1 MAKTVSKETTESAF
15 GTEKDNMQ
23 GCYDAIDSC
32 GKGFDKA
39 LTKMEGDLRTAQGG
53 IAGWAADDVQVK
65 LDDFLAE
72 DMSPFLTAIKTD
84 ISGGSFL
91 SLKNTAKQLITD
103 LDNCKKAKKAWED
116 AKTTLSK
123 TPKTIK
129 ERKANNTNWA
139 PSYQGGQNPNTAD
152 YGFHEEEKAN
162 PDYATA
168 EKAAKDAER
177 TLENYCQTANN
188 HFSELTQFTFKKPN
202 PAGGS
207 GATGTGGENQ
217 TPPANPDP
225 PENPDTPLTTEPTG
239 YQDVYTGDFMPR
251 RSHLTMDE
259 SLGAFIIQDE
269 SHYATLYIDDGT
281 GSMTVIELG
290 DVSGCDSVIFFDKIR
305 EGDGDEGLK
314 LIQAIEER
322 QLGPLGSG
330 SWLNGSR
337 EEAVHYEVPGQITF
351 TTDASG
357 NPVPQIVYPE
367 GSQPYQSDYTM
378 DANAVADACLAGGGE
393 HMDHIPSYDDIT
405 NGTY

>member
-39 LTKMEGDLRTAQGG
+39 LAKMEGDLTTAQGG

-65 LDDFLAE
+65 LDDFLTE
-72 DMSPFLTAIKTD
+72 EMSPFLTAIKTD

-129 ERKANNTNWA
+129 ERKANNANWA
-139 PSYQGGQNPNTAD
+139 PSYQGGQNPNNAD

-207 GATGTGGENQ
+207 GGTGTGGGNQ
-217 TPPANPDP
+217 TPPANPEP
-225 PENPDTPLTTEPTG
+225 PAD
-239 YQDVYTGDFMPR
+239 
-251 RSHLTMDE
+251 
-259 SLGAFIIQDE
+259 
-269 SHYATLYIDDGT
+269 
-281 GSMTVIELG
+281 
-290 DVSGCDSVIFFDKIR
+290 
-305 EGDGDEGLK
+305 EGDGSGAGDNPNFMGDVPEGAEQFGTDIGGNPQNFFAAESTLGDTNVK
-314 LIQAIEER
+314 VFYDADTGNRVYINPETGEVAMCYRHEDGSIKVMMTTTSDGTKFSNPNDHQGGAEGILEIMRECTRVANEGSPDINRTDLINSQLDTHVNNWNVQGDFQAGQRGGYNGVE
-322 QLGPLGSG
+322 GVLGSE
-330 SWLNGSR
+330 SW
-337 EEAVHYEVPGQITF
+337 T
-351 TTDASG
+351 
-357 NPVPQIVYPE
+357 NPQ
-367 GSQPYQSDYTM
+367 
-378 DANAVADACLAGGGE
+378 
-393 HMDHIPSYDDIT
+393 
-405 NGTY
+405 